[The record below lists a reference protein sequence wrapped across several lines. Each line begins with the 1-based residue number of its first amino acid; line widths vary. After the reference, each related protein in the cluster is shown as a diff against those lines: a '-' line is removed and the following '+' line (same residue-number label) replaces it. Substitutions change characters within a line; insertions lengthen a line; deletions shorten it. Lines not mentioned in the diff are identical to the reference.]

1 MYIYILLKV
10 FNIFSIWLV
19 FFEGYIYFKNFLK
32 EYIEKK
38 IILYILMV
46 LLELSNYKL
55 IDNIY
60 FYID

>member
-1 MYIYILLKV
+1 MV
-10 FNIFSIWLV
+10 V

-60 FYID
+60 FYIDWIYKM

>member
-1 MYIYILLKV
+1 MFLIYLVFGCFFLKV
-10 FNIFSIWLV
+10 IFI
-19 FFEGYIYFKNFLK
+19 KNFLK